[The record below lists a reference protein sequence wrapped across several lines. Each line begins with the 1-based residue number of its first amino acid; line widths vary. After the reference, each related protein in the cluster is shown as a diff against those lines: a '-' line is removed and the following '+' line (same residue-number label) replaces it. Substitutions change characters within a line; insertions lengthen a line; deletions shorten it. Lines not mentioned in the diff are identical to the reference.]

1 MLLQPLG
8 IFNENVSLDILREDL
23 RHPFVSGNKWWKL
36 KYNLEE
42 AKRLKVSA
50 IVTFG
55 GAYSNHLSATAA
67 AGKEHNIKTIGLV
80 RGEELDGENSTLR
93 FCKQQGMELHFLS
106 RAEYR
111 SKDISRFSFS
121 DVYVIPEGG
130 SNKFGVQGCT
140 EMLAGVGE
148 KYDFI
153 VCACGTGATLSGL
166 ILSALPHQKLIGI
179 PVLKGGGFLNEEIEN
194 HLSSFGNTNKNWE
207 LALNYHC
214 GGYGK
219 ISDELVSFI
228 RMMKEKHDLPLD
240 GIYTGKM
247 LMGVMDLLSKN
258 YFPNNSKVLLIHSGG
273 LQGNEGIKER
283 FGIDLSK

>member
-8 IFNENVSLDILREDL
+8 IFNENIQLDILREDL
-23 RHPFVSGNKWWKL
+23 RHPYVSGNKWWKL

-42 AKRLKVSA
+42 AKRLKASA

-67 AGKEHNIKTIGLV
+67 AGKEYGIKTIGFV
-80 RGEELDGENSTLR
+80 RGEEHEDQNSTLN
-93 FCKQQGMELHFLS
+93 FCKEQGMQLHFLS
-106 RAEYR
+106 REEYR
-111 SKDISRFSFS
+111 AKDISRFSFS
-121 DVYVIPEGG
+121 DAYIIPEGG
-130 SNKFGVQGCT
+130 SNKLGVQGCG
-140 EMLAGVGE
+140 EMLSGIGE

-166 ILSALPHQKLIGI
+166 ILSALPHQKVIGI
-179 PVLKGGGFLNEEIEN
+179 PVLKGGGFLKDDILKQ
-194 HLSSFGNTNKNWE
+194 LSSFGNTNKNWE
-207 LALNYHC
+207 LALDYHC

-219 ISDELVSFI
+219 INEELVAFI
-228 RMMKEKHDLPLD
+228 KMTKEKYRLPLD

-247 LMGVMDLLSKN
+247 MMGVMDLLSKK
-258 YFPNNSKVLLIHSGG
+258 YFPKHSKVLMIHSGG

>member
-8 IFNENVSLDILREDL
+8 IFNENIQLDILREDL

-42 AKRLKVSA
+42 AKRLKSSA

-80 RGEELDGENSTLR
+80 RGEEQAALNPTLQ
-93 FCKQQGMELHFLS
+93 FCKEQGMELYFLS
-106 RAEYR
+106 REEYR
-111 SKDISRFSFS
+111 NKDLSRFSFS

-130 SNKFGVQGCT
+130 SNKFGVQGCS
-140 EMLAGVGE
+140 EMLAGIGE
-148 KYDFI
+148 KYDCI

-166 ILSALPHQKLIGI
+166 ILSALPQQKVLGI
-179 PVLKGGGFLNEEIEN
+179 PVLKGAGFLKEEIN
-194 HLSSFGNTNKNWE
+194 QHLISFQNTNKNWD
-207 LALNYHC
+207 LALDYHC

-219 ISDELVSFI
+219 INDELVTFI
-228 RMMKEKHDLPLD
+228 KMFKQQYEVPLD

-247 LMGVMDLLSKN
+247 MMGVMDLLRKN
-258 YFPNNSKVLLIHSGG
+258 YFLKHSKVLVIHTGG
-273 LQGNEGIKER
+273 LQGNAGIKER
-283 FGIDLSK
+283 FDIDLF